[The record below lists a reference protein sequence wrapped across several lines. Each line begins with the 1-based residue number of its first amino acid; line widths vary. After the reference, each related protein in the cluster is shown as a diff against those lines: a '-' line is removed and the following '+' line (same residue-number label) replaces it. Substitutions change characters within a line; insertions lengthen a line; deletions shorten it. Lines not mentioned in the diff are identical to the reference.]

1 MVNPT
6 NSSHYSYLLK
16 SYDEVGKKTWL
27 EDDFLDS
34 QLLNSQN
41 LFTKESLVLGKP
53 KPKELEVY
61 ALLSGV
67 SFDKEVTNKLVSI
80 QQKIS
85 KVLDNSLHYW
95 VKPLNL
101 GVEYCVFKW
110 PEENWNKAWYSLIDK
125 EVSALSVL
133 PFKFVI
139 KGIQVNP
146 DGCIIA
152 KGYDE
157 NRSLFR
163 IREQFKNNLKFL
175 PSRQS
180 NWAHIPMGRI
190 LEPIGVSKFKK
201 LESLVNILSSE
212 FIVEF
217 EINIVKFIHE
227 KRWYMEEKSIL
238 MEHYLK

>member
-34 QLLNSQN
+34 KLLNSQN
-41 LFTKESLVLGKP
+41 LFTKESLVLGNP

-67 SFDKEVTNKLVSI
+67 SFDKEVINKLVSI
-80 QQKIS
+80 QQEIS

-95 VKPLNL
+95 VKPLNF

-110 PEENWNKAWYSLIDK
+110 PEKNWNKAWYSLINK
-125 EVSALSVL
+125 EVSSINVL
-133 PFKFVI
+133 PFKFAI
-139 KGIQVNP
+139 KGVQINP

-152 KGYDE
+152 MGYDE

-163 IREQFKNNLKFL
+163 IREQFKNNLEEYANNN
-175 PSRQS
+175 PY
-180 NWAHIPMGRI
+180 P
-190 LEPIGVSKFKK
+190 
-201 LESLVNILSSE
+201 NID
-212 FIVEF
+212 
-217 EINIVKFIHE
+217 N
-227 KRWYMEEKSIL
+227 
-238 MEHYLK
+238 

>member
-1 MVNPT
+1 
-6 NSSHYSYLLK
+6 
-16 SYDEVGKKTWL
+16 
-27 EDDFLDS
+27 
-34 QLLNSQN
+34 
-41 LFTKESLVLGKP
+41 
-53 KPKELEVY
+53 
-61 ALLSGV
+61 
-67 SFDKEVTNKLVSI
+67 
-80 QQKIS
+80 
-85 KVLDNSLHYW
+85 
-95 VKPLNL
+95 
-101 GVEYCVFKW
+101 
-110 PEENWNKAWYSLIDK
+110 
-125 EVSALSVL
+125 L
-133 PFKFVI
+133 PFKFAI
-139 KGIQVNP
+139 KGVQINP

-152 KGYDE
+152 RGYDE

-212 FIVEF
+212 FITEF